1 MRPACFHFRAFDR
14 AASIPRAASGCFCN
28 RSMVYPTAF
37 DRSPDHLID
46 EIPMLIITIKQ
57 GKEKSLLEKHPWIY
71 ASAVERVDGKPHE
84 RMKPGATALVQSS
97 SAKFLARAAY
107 SPHSQIRARVWT
119 FDENEPVDHAL
130 VKRRVKAAVAAR
142 GKNKKAASANPVHL
156 VLGEEDGLPGLLVD
170 WYGGVKGYL
179 VCQFQA
185 AGVDAWKVAIV
196 QSLIA
201 ETGCPNVYER
211 SDELVRKG
219 EGLPVVSGAL
229 AGDEPP
235 DEMPFTEN
243 GVRYSLD
250 IRTGEKARFR

>member
-1 MRPACFHFRAFDR
+1 
-14 AASIPRAASGCFCN
+14 
-28 RSMVYPTAF
+28 
-37 DRSPDHLID
+37 
-46 EIPMLIITIKQ
+46 MLIITIKQ
-57 GKEKSLLEKHPWIY
+57 GKEKSLLDRQPWIY

-84 RMKPGATALVQSS
+84 KMKSGATALVQSS
-97 SAKFLARAAY
+97 SAQFLARAAY
-107 SPHSQIRARVWT
+107 SPKSQIRARVWT

-130 VKRRVKAAVAAR
+130 IKRRVKAAIAVHGGSGI
-142 GKNKKAASANPVHL
+142 GKKSAPGNPVHL

-170 WYGGVKGYL
+170 WYDGPKGYL

-185 AGVDAWKVAIV
+185 AGVDFWKIPIV

-201 ETGCPNVYER
+201 ETGCPNVYEL

-235 DEMPFTEN
+235 DQMLLTEN

-250 IRTGEKARFR
+250 IKTGKKTKFK